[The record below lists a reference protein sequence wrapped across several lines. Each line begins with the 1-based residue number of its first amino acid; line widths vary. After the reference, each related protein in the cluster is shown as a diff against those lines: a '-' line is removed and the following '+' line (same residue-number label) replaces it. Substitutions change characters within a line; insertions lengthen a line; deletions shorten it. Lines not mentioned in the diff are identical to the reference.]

1 MVTHNIGKFCFF
13 HISGNIGQMIKSL
26 SALCML
32 RCLVLRDFG
41 LYLTGNGCCIDHNV
55 FCFSRMYV
63 HSMDHKFSTC
73 RVEIFISYFAL
84 ISAIYRICKI
94 CFEIIQI
101 KQFRPTSDFFIRR
114 KSYPD
119 ISVRDSFFLDFL
131 YCLHNRCYSCLVIRT
146 QQRCSIGCD
155 QCSSF

>member
-1 MVTHNIGKFCFF
+1 
-13 HISGNIGQMIKSL
+13 MIKSL

-32 RCLVLRDFG
+32 RCLVLRDLR
-41 LYLTGNGCCIDHNV
+41 LYFTGNGCCIDHNV
-55 FCFSRMYV
+55 FASPRMYV

-131 YCLHNRCYSCLVIRT
+131 YRSHNRCYSPPYHQNPAALFHRL
-146 QQRCSIGCD
+146 
-155 QCSSF
+155 

>member
-1 MVTHNIGKFCFF
+1 
-13 HISGNIGQMIKSL
+13 MIKSL

-32 RCLVLRDFG
+32 RCLVLRDLR
-41 LYLTGNGCCIDHNV
+41 LYFTGNGCCIDHNV

-119 ISVRDSFFLDFL
+119 ISVRDSFFLVSSTACIIAATPALSSEPSSVVPSVVINVLPFKEA
-131 YCLHNRCYSCLVIRT
+131 RC
-146 QQRCSIGCD
+146 GK
-155 QCSSF
+155 SSTFI